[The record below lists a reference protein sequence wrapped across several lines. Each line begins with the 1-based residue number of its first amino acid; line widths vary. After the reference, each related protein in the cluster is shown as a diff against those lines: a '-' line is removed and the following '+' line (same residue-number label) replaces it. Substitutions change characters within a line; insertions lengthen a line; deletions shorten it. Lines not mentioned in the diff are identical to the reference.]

1 MTERRHFVV
10 RFRSDSDSA
19 SAIRALRWLLKI
31 ALRTFGL
38 KAVSVTEERGE
49 LVEKAADE

>member
-10 RFRSDSDSA
+10 RFRTTTDSA
-19 SAIRALRWLLKI
+19 SAIRALRWLLKT

-38 KAVSVTEERGE
+38 RAISVTEEQPLESGDGNHE
-49 LVEKAADE
+49 